1 MSLATKD
8 KVVIPRSEYDRLKKL
23 DSKFR
28 VFLAYLE
35 EMMDIKEARE
45 EIKKGK
51 FISQEKLFRKLG
63 L

>member
-1 MSLATKD
+1 M
-8 KVVIPRSEYDRLKKL
+8 VIPRLEYDRLKRL
-23 DSKFR
+23 DAKFR

-35 EMMDIKEARE
+35 EVMDIKEARE